1 MNIPQTVG
9 EYASLYP
16 DPPAIL
22 LGEAKHLDP
31 NFVRIIWNEIWA
43 RAMDNDRVGME
54 AYVAMML
61 NTHKTRGN
69 AVRDLCAQFTIV
81 CGIDIDIESD
91 EATEAMFNLMEN
103 KI

>member
-1 MNIPQTVG
+1 
-9 EYASLYP
+9 
-16 DPPAIL
+16 
-22 LGEAKHLDP
+22 
-31 NFVRIIWNEIWA
+31 
-43 RAMDNDRVGME
+43 ME

-91 EATEAMFNLMEN
+91 EATKAMFNLMEN